1 MYNNYSLELIN
12 TFTRGR
18 TINPIRIMYLNNNQV
33 TASPQYLQSSTEID
47 FNIIRNTHDI
57 NCINISVSDENET
70 NWDTQESPSSPISK
84 SIVQHDGI
92 SAHSE
97 KKSRGRKRKCG
108 KTKNLG
114 IFSQSSSSLTQK
126 QIFSKNE
133 LDLYVSAAKHRI
145 QIQEVLTDV
154 HDSRCLEGWYFKNS
168 RDVQIKYTLDGDLH
182 THIQLNHLRKNGF
195 SLPDQTRK
203 ILLKLTLERLVL
215 DASAATMSEHSIQ
228 IKNIQSDDENCD
240 TSIESETWTY
250 YDSAKVYIHYTV
262 DGQNEHRMRLNNLL
276 QRGFEIHE
284 KNMLKYYSFLQLKME
299 LRKYCHIH
307 RVQYQDAFNNKT
319 AFEEALLSV
328 HDYYQKNPDTA
339 IKENIE
345 KGRGPSDFDE
355 REELEKL
362 YYYGRGK
369 IKYYRWSDM
378 GKTIQNEYGQTV
390 LAKFSIDPSGN
401 TISEEAFER
410 FLSEISKDITHNAK
424 RNRVDLHE
432 EYVGPQCYEDRTNLE
447 KLKYNVLYRETNRK
461 QTVLPA
467 PSVTHI
473 VDKFSELKE
482 TVSNCS
488 FSIRTCQSCNK
499 IRVVGQR
506 AAEKYM
512 LSSYKYGGTTK
523 RLKITCDRFV
533 KLTCDT
539 PSDLTPLNREVIEM
553 NKTYIAYSN
562 KNTHSFWGFILETKQ
577 VNENKYFEVDV
588 KTFFGQRD
596 ESISDSS
603 NHGIHWIK
611 GISFEKYIIG
621 TLNNRG
627 RFIPGLNGV
636 QFEISILKN
645 DPREA
650 KCSQPFHDTNMH
662 TNDFQNIYTD
672 PDNIESRLIFSS
684 LIAVKNIHSV
694 LDNVKI
700 LHCIKCNKQCSGFEN
715 LDEITILENGKME
728 KLSQRNDAD
737 LYNAVHSSK
746 MIKEIDLTLSKKFRG
761 SNIYK
766 QITDKSVSSICTN
779 CERFYELDENLDVV
793 HIDAQNE
800 IVQSQDSQQNSQNS
814 LDDFNDDTQNQ
825 GKQPTLQLNQINP
838 LGPENLF
845 SLNLVND
852 HQFEFFVSRL
862 TRAEVMCIS
871 PLLLCIS
878 VLRCRATQIPFSK
891 GGSIAYPLLNPM
903 ETKTLPWFD
912 FKNMPIIIVYRDDP
926 NEKYRSEAK
935 VNLNNIIIVKEW
947 METLITYQGIQ
958 RTQNRLVGELF
969 FQFDNDNF
977 RKLKEQLNNESNK
990 YVIPKG
996 IRELK
1001 IAEEDEKEPLTKEL
1015 VSNWLKSNFHYG
1027 KAVLFGLYKDLSE
1040 EVKNDKSISPL
1051 DEFWTELEQFSYES
1065 LRSKIKMLQL
1075 SSNSSPETQLYKEW
1089 IDAGTVVTADT
1100 IARYA
1105 ESMNY
1110 LNKVESVDTYD
1121 TSYFIFEEFQIMK
1134 TNFTNDLGLN
1144 QIDTGGTIDYCEDHP
1159 DTIVERNLKDTK
1171 LDRRLLQGDKN
1182 NPAPEWENSYLQ
1194 LAFPDIFLTGDA
1206 ALDQKRPVPLF
1217 SYKSQK
1223 KCREE
1228 YIRLLALQKG
1238 VQDKPHFLFL
1248 LLNLLKKEDANQ
1260 AAGCILR
1267 EVDLT
1272 TITLPTEDALRNE
1285 VIEKKSNMLLQY
1297 TPLIRDSVQFWK
1309 KQQKEAEA
1317 LKRDMEYMDPVSRPG
1332 TTPIYA
1338 SLFRTMAPPYNGI
1351 PSIHKL
1357 FTDDLT
1363 QLNNPTKRKQQA
1375 LIHPTDVEWVI
1386 SFLAEL
1392 DVLYF
1397 RKIRYNSEWFVARN
1411 EHGAN
1416 GNPHWHSVLFSQD
1429 YGQLIWRLKT
1439 DIEKKFEK
1447 MLTDRSSTGQ
1457 FADQEKN
1464 EMQKQIMLS
1473 FKKSQEKII
1482 DFFRGS
1488 YSNWNPAFTSDG
1500 KLADETYGTS
1510 DISNLSLTSLI
1521 DDALMTGDFSQLD
1534 KLYCDIILTC
1544 CRHITHTGKNG
1555 LPSKKDYCYKESSKI
1570 DKEKSTKEKT
1580 VYKIKSV
1587 CKRRKP
1593 QPVRSKPAI
1602 YQDPHDKKFVQLSFE
1617 SNDGNFNGADPF
1629 LILNN
1634 LGNADCKALI
1644 PSIFMKCPKIVI
1656 SEDRLSVKL
1665 VFYHHDSDDG
1675 CTYVL
1680 KYGLKPAIKAKPDNK
1695 ILAEVIERYTYRNPD
1710 DQNAQNAE
1718 NDPNILKP
1726 KMIRAMYNQV
1736 AVQHHVCLFQ
1746 AQHVNINLPQILKN
1760 YHVENVNCLG
1770 RRTLKK
1776 NANDSNSSD
1785 SNNELYNTTKIK
1797 EFDERKN
1804 ITDKSQTKLGRE
1816 NVAII
1821 NAPLSL
1827 RTKHDLF
1834 KYEIDLNT
1842 GKYKVKIKNR
1852 INPTTLAYNA
1862 IGFTPHTTMGQARP
1876 NGKQFPTFCKK
1887 MCLTNSKYDQIE
1899 TTVRQGLEEKR
1910 QELGLQVPAE
1920 DQAVQDEY
1928 WVDEFFKRFPDF
1940 EGLEPAYK
1948 HYITHYTNPGV
1959 FDSDDD
1965 ADGDSELDITYRTEF
1980 KSDSNKEKGEPSNA
1994 KVDKDQYYQNPA
2006 DKLYAHSD
2014 MNNIPDIEME
2024 NQDMARIDVLS
2035 ENYLQSPTLEEDCRV
2050 WAKDDVNLDSVRLPN
2065 QIEAVY
2071 QQMLETK
2078 GKSEKELPENPD
2090 LTVKQQL
2097 VNDILTEFVEK
2108 KVKKVQ
2114 VDPLRLFVIG
2124 IPGTGKTF
2132 AFQVAIT
2139 GMIYI
2144 LGDDWTEHLRLACP
2158 TGSVSYHMGFGA
2170 KTIHSTFIIEVGKVG
2185 EKIIEAGVKKIQKLV
2200 KQNPENTI
2208 MIIFDECGM
2217 IARDIFGAVCN
2228 RLLEA
2233 HLNIDELSFVF
2244 FGDPAQCEPVGGYPM
2259 YSTEP
2264 PNKNKKNFS
2273 TDLNGMINFRE
2284 IMNMPPVKDFPFYKE
2299 REKLREKIKA
2309 KKKLS
2314 NDEITL
2320 LEHYEQEYGKFVY
2333 SGSYRAVYLDEVK
2346 RTDGSVE
2353 SSEFIEINT
2362 RCRYG
2367 KYTFR
2372 DLNRLAEI
2380 TATEKDIQSPEWKE
2394 KKTTDLVS
2402 YHFHNEGHPNRTNVD
2417 TSNARN
2423 LVLHADKL
2431 NEPIM
2436 VFKAVHAPEGDADVL
2451 AQLSSNEFQGLSNNL
2466 YMISGAPII
2475 ITHNINASVSLY
2487 NGARATF
2494 VGPLYL
2500 PKKYIVT
2507 DFNILTDAEID
2518 STTLC
2523 TTKQISIKLGTGS
2536 KKGIPRGTPLVQIDG
2551 SDCSKNDFETITR
2564 ETFQSAAFQ
2573 MPRRPPFLP
2582 DYLVINVEGYSES
2595 KGPPFFPNVDHM
2607 KDYVCLKPYTKEK
2620 DSKKKG
2626 KHVPKTRTQ
2635 YPIEAAYVMTA
2646 FKGIGATH
2654 ERTIAKLNGMFH
2666 KPGLFLVACTRVKH
2680 PKHLHIPPD
2689 HWPHLEDLTN
2699 QRLQTTVLESENLD
2713 RVVRAKS
2720 AKEMRQSKY
2729 YHAIPNYPL
2738 HIHQDIVNS
2747 VADLVHENWS
2757 IQGNNAKHS
2766 QSVQQNIKSLVLQK
2780 CDILTLNSEKL
2791 SEYYDEIVA
2800 FMKTTDEAKL
2810 LKKVPHLDYR
2820 AATAAKLQNKR
2831 KKRRINANAGLG
2843 KSNSAI
2849 TKYEEVS
2856 KELIKGGD
2864 SLCSPLAEGNK
2875 VINTIRFDQFTT
2887 PLYRFINTGN
2897 TCYINSSLHMFL
2909 SLDIINL
2916 NPGARHNDQSQND
2929 QPLTEENIYEIK
2941 CKVDVA
2947 LEFDEITKQPPG
2959 SLIEPSSFCD
2969 AFFELNKTNIRR
2981 GMQEDLCEAAFPAL
2995 LTNIHLFDPVKF
3007 ESKMKKS
3014 FTCSNCSGESVLDVS
3029 LPYLIL
3035 HPPSHDDLLQNIIGY
3050 YIEPTVI
3057 DKYCTDCNTSHDTTA
3072 HETFTQL
3079 PDVLI
3084 LQLSR
3089 FTVVNGCNIK
3099 NTHKVNLEPYQVY
3112 LPEKDVN
3119 GKITE
3124 VQYELH
3130 SAISHLGSSSN
3141 CGHYIAHRKL
3151 DNNIWVKCNDENI
3164 TTCLISNIK
3173 PEDVYVLAFKRIQ
3186 DSMTTDR

>member
-1 MYNNYSLELIN
+1 MSSSSIACSDDHMMNVLPQCESVYGSGDKRVTSPSDGILGVSKKLVCTLNHRCSGKFVLTVGNSQLR
-12 TFTRGR
+12 TFTTGRVWCPLDWNVLSNPGGKFRHCITEITESLRNGFLDASSVGSIVLMPGTNELSEFKPLCWKRDLEDLLLLCKSRFPDVSILVVGPVPRLDNLPVPVLIRVMEQVCSEFHQKYNHVRFVDFGALFNPSRTELWAWNDQVHLSCNAGLPLLRDSIVAELNKPKIKVAQGLGLILPDYTSDKIRRHLRGSIDIPR
-18 TINPIRIMYLNNNQV
+18 WIRQYDARLYIFEKKNISLKTLVFPKKCSLSRKQGARRDAFSASECSWSRIIPPTSENPSLSVCEEMTLLEARVRLPDKRLNLHGRPRCNSTSSKSPKWHPLKKVAKPPTKNKIYCEKPKCTECEKKTGYPFLYHFLSKHSSLRSFPKTDKKFGPPIQSKLGSHHKFSLSEVLTASSPMSPLPAIDGDVLHQGSAAVDLSERLPEFSSVQSFHTVNGYGAPGSSFTKYFHHEQKAQHIIPSASENLDYNISQRQLMLSNDIESNPGPMTCKICKNKFPKGAFCNKCLYRNDQDDPSTV
-33 TASPQYLQSSTEID
+33 TASPQNLQSSTEID
-47 FNIIRNTHDI
+47 FNIITNTHDI

-70 NWDTQESPSSPISK
+70 NWDIQEGPSSPIYK

-114 IFSQSSSSLTQK
+114 IFSQSSQSLTQK
-126 QIFSKNE
+126 QIFSQNE
-133 LDLYVSAAKHRI
+133 LDLHVSAAKHRI

-168 RDVQIKYTLDGDLH
+168 RDVQIKYTLDGDFH
-182 THIQLNHLRKNGF
+182 NHIQLNHLRKFGF
-195 SLPDQTRK
+195 SLPDRTRK
-203 ILLKLTLERLVL
+203 ILLKITLDKLVL
-215 DASAATMSEHSIQ
+215 DASAATMGEHSIQ
-228 IKNIQSDDENCD
+228 IKNIESDDENCD
-240 TSIESETWTY
+240 TSIESEKCTY
-250 YDSAKVYIHYTV
+250 YDSAKVYIYYTV
-262 DGQNEHRMRLNNLL
+262 DGQNEHRMRLNDLL
-276 QRGFEIHE
+276 RRGFEIHE
-284 KNMLKYYSFLQLKME
+284 KNISKFYSFLQLKME

-328 HDYYQKNPDTA
+328 HEYYRMNPDTA
-339 IKENIE
+339 IKENID

-355 REELEKL
+355 REDLEKL

-378 GKTIQNEYGQTV
+378 EKTIQNEYGQTV
-390 LAKFSIDPSGN
+390 LAKFSIDPSGD

-410 FLSEISKDITHNAK
+410 FLSDISKDITHNAK

-447 KLKYNVLYRETNRK
+447 KLKYNVLYRESNRK

-467 PSVTHI
+467 SPVTHI
-473 VDKFSELKE
+473 VDKSSELKE

-553 NKTYIAYSN
+553 NKTYIAYSR
-562 KNTHSFWGFILETKQ
+562 KNMHSFWGFILETKQ
-577 VNENKYFEVDV
+577 VNENNYFEVDV
-588 KTFFGQRD
+588 KKIFGQRD
-596 ESISDSS
+596 ESIFDTS
-603 NHGIHWIK
+603 NHGIHWMK
-611 GISFEKYIIG
+611 GMSFEKYIIG

-627 RFIPGLNGV
+627 RFIPGLNDV
-636 QFEISILKN
+636 QFEISILEN

-715 LDEITILENGKME
+715 PDEITILENGKME

-814 LDDFNDDTQNQ
+814 LDDFGTQNQ
-825 GKQPTLQLNQINP
+825 GKQPALQLNQINP

-845 SLNLVND
+845 SLNIVND
-852 HQFEFFVSRL
+852 HQFELFVSRL

-1027 KAVLFGLYKDLSE
+1027 KAVLFGLYNDLSE
-1040 EVKNDKSISPL
+1040 DVKNDKSISPL
-1051 DEFWTELEQFSYES
+1051 DEFWTELEEFSYE
-1065 LRSKIKMLQL
+1065 LLKSKIKMLQL
-1075 SSNSSPETQLYKEW
+1075 SSNKTNETQLYQEW
-1089 IDAGTVVTADT
+1089 INAGTVVTADT

-1105 ESMNY
+1105 ENMNY

-1159 DTIVERNLKDTK
+1159 DTIVERNLQDTK
-1171 LDRRLLQGDKN
+1171 LDRRLLQADRN

-1194 LAFPDIFLTGDA
+1194 LACPDIFLTGDA
-1206 ALDQKRPVPLF
+1206 AFDQKRPVPLF
-1217 SYKSQK
+1217 TYKSEK

-1228 YIRLLALQKG
+1228 YIKLLALQKG

-1260 AAGCILR
+1260 AAACILR

-1272 TITLPTEDALRNE
+1272 TIILPTEDALRNE

-1297 TPLIRDSVQFWK
+1297 TPLIRDSDQFWK

-1397 RKIRYNSEWFVARN
+1397 RKIRYKSEWFVARN

-1429 YGQLIWRLKT
+1429 YGKLIWRLKT

-1457 FADQEKN
+1457 FADQEIN
-1464 EMQKQIMLS
+1464 DMQNQIMLS

-1510 DISNLSLTSLI
+1510 DISNLSLASLI

-1534 KLYCDIILTC
+1534 KLYCDIVLTC

-1555 LPSKKDYCYKESSKI
+1555 LPSKKDYCYKESSKV

-1656 SEDRLSVKL
+1656 SEDRLSAKL

-1842 GKYKVKIKNR
+1842 GKYKVKIRNR

-1928 WVDEFFKRFPDF
+1928 WVDE
-1940 EGLEPAYK
+1940 LQ
-1948 HYITHYTNPGV
+1948 
-1959 FDSDDD
+1959 
-1965 ADGDSELDITYRTEF
+1965 L
-1980 KSDSNKEKGEPSNA
+1980 
-1994 KVDKDQYYQNPA
+1994 
-2006 DKLYAHSD
+2006 
-2014 MNNIPDIEME
+2014 
-2024 NQDMARIDVLS
+2024 RIDVL
-2035 ENYLQSPTLEEDCRV
+2035 
-2050 WAKDDVNLDSVRLPN
+2050 
-2065 QIEAVY
+2065 
-2071 QQMLETK
+2071 
-2078 GKSEKELPENPD
+2078 
-2090 LTVKQQL
+2090 
-2097 VNDILTEFVEK
+2097 
-2108 KVKKVQ
+2108 
-2114 VDPLRLFVIG
+2114 
-2124 IPGTGKTF
+2124 
-2132 AFQVAIT
+2132 
-2139 GMIYI
+2139 
-2144 LGDDWTEHLRLACP
+2144 
-2158 TGSVSYHMGFGA
+2158 
-2170 KTIHSTFIIEVGKVG
+2170 
-2185 EKIIEAGVKKIQKLV
+2185 
-2200 KQNPENTI
+2200 
-2208 MIIFDECGM
+2208 
-2217 IARDIFGAVCN
+2217 
-2228 RLLEA
+2228 
-2233 HLNIDELSFVF
+2233 
-2244 FGDPAQCEPVGGYPM
+2244 
-2259 YSTEP
+2259 
-2264 PNKNKKNFS
+2264 
-2273 TDLNGMINFRE
+2273 
-2284 IMNMPPVKDFPFYKE
+2284 
-2299 REKLREKIKA
+2299 
-2309 KKKLS
+2309 
-2314 NDEITL
+2314 ITL
-2320 LEHYEQEYGKFVY
+2320 NF
-2333 SGSYRAVYLDEVK
+2333 K
-2346 RTDGSVE
+2346 RSIFE
-2353 SSEFIEINT
+2353 
-2362 RCRYG
+2362 C
-2367 KYTFR
+2367 
-2372 DLNRLAEI
+2372 
-2380 TATEKDIQSPEWKE
+2380 
-2394 KKTTDLVS
+2394 
-2402 YHFHNEGHPNRTNVD
+2402 
-2417 TSNARN
+2417 
-2423 LVLHADKL
+2423 
-2431 NEPIM
+2431 
-2436 VFKAVHAPEGDADVL
+2436 
-2451 AQLSSNEFQGLSNNL
+2451 
-2466 YMISGAPII
+2466 
-2475 ITHNINASVSLY
+2475 
-2487 NGARATF
+2487 
-2494 VGPLYL
+2494 
-2500 PKKYIVT
+2500 
-2507 DFNILTDAEID
+2507 
-2518 STTLC
+2518 
-2523 TTKQISIKLGTGS
+2523 QI
-2536 KKGIPRGTPLVQIDG
+2536 R
-2551 SDCSKNDFETITR
+2551 
-2564 ETFQSAAFQ
+2564 
-2573 MPRRPPFLP
+2573 
-2582 DYLVINVEGYSES
+2582 
-2595 KGPPFFPNVDHM
+2595 
-2607 KDYVCLKPYTKEK
+2607 
-2620 DSKKKG
+2620 
-2626 KHVPKTRTQ
+2626 
-2635 YPIEAAYVMTA
+2635 
-2646 FKGIGATH
+2646 
-2654 ERTIAKLNGMFH
+2654 
-2666 KPGLFLVACTRVKH
+2666 
-2680 PKHLHIPPD
+2680 
-2689 HWPHLEDLTN
+2689 
-2699 QRLQTTVLESENLD
+2699 
-2713 RVVRAKS
+2713 
-2720 AKEMRQSKY
+2720 
-2729 YHAIPNYPL
+2729 
-2738 HIHQDIVNS
+2738 
-2747 VADLVHENWS
+2747 
-2757 IQGNNAKHS
+2757 
-2766 QSVQQNIKSLVLQK
+2766 
-2780 CDILTLNSEKL
+2780 
-2791 SEYYDEIVA
+2791 
-2800 FMKTTDEAKL
+2800 
-2810 LKKVPHLDYR
+2810 
-2820 AATAAKLQNKR
+2820 
-2831 KKRRINANAGLG
+2831 
-2843 KSNSAI
+2843 
-2849 TKYEEVS
+2849 
-2856 KELIKGGD
+2856 
-2864 SLCSPLAEGNK
+2864 
-2875 VINTIRFDQFTT
+2875 
-2887 PLYRFINTGN
+2887 
-2897 TCYINSSLHMFL
+2897 
-2909 SLDIINL
+2909 
-2916 NPGARHNDQSQND
+2916 
-2929 QPLTEENIYEIK
+2929 
-2941 CKVDVA
+2941 
-2947 LEFDEITKQPPG
+2947 
-2959 SLIEPSSFCD
+2959 
-2969 AFFELNKTNIRR
+2969 
-2981 GMQEDLCEAAFPAL
+2981 
-2995 LTNIHLFDPVKF
+2995 
-3007 ESKMKKS
+3007 
-3014 FTCSNCSGESVLDVS
+3014 
-3029 LPYLIL
+3029 
-3035 HPPSHDDLLQNIIGY
+3035 NII
-3050 YIEPTVI
+3050 
-3057 DKYCTDCNTSHDTTA
+3057 A
-3072 HETFTQL
+3072 
-3079 PDVLI
+3079 
-3084 LQLSR
+3084 
-3089 FTVVNGCNIK
+3089 
-3099 NTHKVNLEPYQVY
+3099 
-3112 LPEKDVN
+3112 
-3119 GKITE
+3119 
-3124 VQYELH
+3124 
-3130 SAISHLGSSSN
+3130 
-3141 CGHYIAHRKL
+3141 
-3151 DNNIWVKCNDENI
+3151 
-3164 TTCLISNIK
+3164 
-3173 PEDVYVLAFKRIQ
+3173 
-3186 DSMTTDR
+3186 